1 MSDETRV
8 RIFEPFYTTK
18 EQGKGTGLGLST
30 VYGIVQQVRG
40 TIEVDTSPGAGTSF
54 TITMPATTEAL
65 VARVLT
71 PTLESSAGGNES
83 ILIVEDEAIV
93 RALVRAVLTKQGYA
107 VVEAADPSE
116 ALAICADGRTFDL
129 LFTDVVMPGMSG
141 HELAKRLI
149 SGQPSLKVLFCS
161 GYSNDTGVLADANF
175 LQKPYALGEL
185 AASVRELLD
194 TPCVTAPVSALS
206 VSAR

>member
-1 MSDETRV
+1 M
-8 RIFEPFYTTK
+8 
-18 EQGKGTGLGLST
+18 
-30 VYGIVQQVRG
+30 
-40 TIEVDTSPGAGTSF
+40 
-54 TITMPATTEAL
+54 
-65 VARVLT
+65 
-71 PTLESSAGGNES
+71 
-83 ILIVEDEAIV
+83 EDEAIV

-107 VVEAADPSE
+107 VVEAADPAE

-161 GYSNDTGVLADANF
+161 GYSNDTDVLAGHRTSS
-175 LQKPYALGEL
+175 KSRTRS
-185 AASVRELLD
+185 ASSLPVFGNCSTR
-194 TPCVTAPVSALS
+194 PSVVAPVSALA